1 MPGIPRVDSIK
12 ILGVTINNRLSVC
25 EHINQTISACGQS
38 LFALKTLR
46 AHGMQDRT
54 LQVIYKS
61 VTLSKLLYAATA
73 WRGFAL
79 SQDIQRIEA
88 FVKKSIRFGF
98 YTKCAPTFVDLC
110 CKSDTRCSNQLLV
123 TVTTFSYH
131 SCLLRLL
138 ISTRWG
144 NVPTIFS
151 LREPLT
157 FMIETLLWECYMDT
171 SSCCLSRT
179 TTFGLCLFYFIS
191 SLWLVFLCYCNTAFC
206 LLNVH

>member
-1 MPGIPRVDSIK
+1 MQGIPRIESIK

-38 LFALKTLR
+38 LFALKTLQ

-61 VTLSKLLYAATA
+61 VTLSKLLSAATA

-79 SQDIQRIEA
+79 SQDIQRIKA

-110 CKSDTRCSNQLLV
+110 CKSDTRLFKSITSDSDHILQSLLPAKIV
-123 TVTTFSYH
+123 SKY
-131 SCLLRLL
+131 
-138 ISTRWG
+138 
-144 NVPTIFS
+144 S
-151 LREPLT
+151 LKKRAHYILAK
-157 FMIETLLWECYMDT
+157 
-171 SSCCLSRT
+171 RT
-179 TTFGLCLFYFIS
+179 TKLYDRNFIMRM
-191 SLWLVFLCYCNTAFC
+191 LYG
-206 LLNVH
+206 H